1 MKTNNVVIVAR
12 ETNFVS
18 KVKSSVASWVN
29 RKNNTFSSIIEEPV
43 TNRQVLLIS
52 NFIMA
57 MIVTMMVAASGVIAT
72 IVCLLW
78 LFASFVGLKRG
89 GMLYE

>member
-1 MKTNNVVIVAR
+1 MKEITIQQVAR

-18 KVKSSVASWVN
+18 KVKTLVASWLN
-29 RKNNTFSSIIEEPV
+29 RKNNTFSSIEEPV